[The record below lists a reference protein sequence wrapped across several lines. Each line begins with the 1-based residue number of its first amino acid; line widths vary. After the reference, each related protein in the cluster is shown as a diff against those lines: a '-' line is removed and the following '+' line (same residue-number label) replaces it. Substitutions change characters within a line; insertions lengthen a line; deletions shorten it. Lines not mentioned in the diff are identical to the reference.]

1 MPGGSW
7 AVQPQLDNR
16 VVEGRWWGA
25 DPAAPQVSLELGVAR
40 SLGIRAGD
48 RLVWQIEGRRLETP
62 VTSLRTVA
70 WDSFRVNFFVLA
82 PPGVLNDFPATYVTS
97 FHLPAA
103 EGALM
108 DRLVARF
115 PNLLVIDVAA
125 ILGQVQAMMEQV
137 VRAVEFLFLFSL
149 LAGMLVLFAAIQTTR
164 DERRHEAALL
174 RTLGASGG
182 RILRIQ
188 AVEFGAIGALAG
200 LFAAL
205 GATALGQV
213 LARQLLDVPY
223 TPSALLWL
231 AGLGVGAVGVCLAGL
246 AGTRGVLAAAPMES
260 LRRA

>member
-1 MPGGSW
+1 
-7 AVQPQLDNR
+7 
-16 VVEGRWWGA
+16 
-25 DPAAPQVSLELGVAR
+25 
-40 SLGIRAGD
+40 
-48 RLVWQIEGRRLETP
+48 
-62 VTSLRTVA
+62 
-70 WDSFRVNFFVLA
+70 
-82 PPGVLNDFPATYVTS
+82 
-97 FHLPAA
+97 
-103 EGALM
+103 M

-125 ILGQVQAMMEQV
+125 ILAQVQTMMGQV

-149 LAGMLVLFAAIQTTR
+149 VAGMLVLFAAIQTTQ

-182 RILRIQ
+182 RILRVQ

-205 GATALGQV
+205 GASGLGQV
-213 LARQLLDVPY
+213 LARQVLDVPY

-231 AGLGVGAVGVCLAGL
+231 AGLGAGGVGVCLAGL